1 MDAERVQIEIADH
14 VADVRLTRAD
24 KHNGLDA
31 RMFAAI
37 NEAIDEL
44 RAAGGVRSI
53 VLSGDGPSFCAGLD
67 FQAFAAEDGAGPTL
81 LDRAEGEVA
90 NFAQRVAYGWR
101 QLEVPVV
108 AALHGACFGGG
119 LQIALGADIRIAA
132 ADTRMSVMEMR
143 YGLVAD
149 MSLSQTLWR
158 LVGDDVARE
167 LTYTARVVEAP
178 EALEL
183 GLVTRIAD
191 DPAAAARELAG
202 EIAARSPDAI
212 RRAKRLAD
220 EAPLLSAAEGLA
232 LEAELQR
239 ELLGSPNQLAAV
251 TAALTRQPA
260 EFSDP
265 A

>member
-44 RAAGGVRSI
+44 RADGGVR
-53 VLSGDGPSFCAGLD
+53 VDRPLRRR
-67 FQAFAAEDGAGPTL
+67 AELLRGARLRERSRQSDGASPATL

-101 QLEVPVV
+101 QLEVPVI

-132 ADTRMSVMEMR
+132 ADTRLSVMEIALR
-143 YGLVAD
+143 PGRGHEPVAD
-149 MSLSQTLWR
+149 
-158 LVGDDVARE
+158 
-167 LTYTARVVEAP
+167 
-178 EALEL
+178 
-183 GLVTRIAD
+183 
-191 DPAAAARELAG
+191 AAAAGR
-202 EIAARSPDAI
+202 RR
-212 RRAKRLAD
+212 RRARAHLHRAGGRG
-220 EAPLLSAAEGLA
+220 ARGRSSS
-232 LEAELQR
+232 
-239 ELLGSPNQLAAV
+239 GS
-251 TAALTRQPA
+251 
-260 EFSDP
+260 
-265 A
+265 